1 MDIVGTGDYPLEWIF
16 KNLDYY
22 QKKKAYDEHLFD
34 PLRPKIF
41 TVKQHLPNKKF
52 NYFDFTQK

>member
-22 QKKKAYDEHLFD
+22 QKNYILFYALKKILACIIERCDHPKEQPLF
-34 PLRPKIF
+34 
-41 TVKQHLPNKKF
+41 
-52 NYFDFTQK
+52 YFV